1 MKVIN
6 KQEKQLKKIKG
17 NEKKKTNMKIKQEEK
32 SGEVVLLTDN
42 LNNILMTFDLN
53 FVDSG

>member
-1 MKVIN
+1 
-6 KQEKQLKKIKG
+6 
-17 NEKKKTNMKIKQEEK
+17 MKIKQEEK
-32 SGEVVLLTDN
+32 SGEVVLLTGN

>member
-1 MKVIN
+1 
-6 KQEKQLKKIKG
+6 
-17 NEKKKTNMKIKQEEK
+17 MKIKQEEK
-32 SGEVVLLTDN
+32 SGEVVLLRDN

>member
-1 MKVIN
+1 MKN
-6 KQEKQLKKIKG
+6 
-17 NEKKKTNMKIKQEEK
+17 KQEEK

>member
-1 MKVIN
+1 
-6 KQEKQLKKIKG
+6 
-17 NEKKKTNMKIKQEEK
+17 MKIKQEEK